1 MKLNKRKSIMIP
13 VISLAAIAL
22 GTIGFS
28 TWIISAENTSS
39 DVTLNV
45 TVGDVED
52 QRLTFSAFVGTTE
65 EPTSSN
71 VDLAF
76 DATQDEEGSI
86 TSSQNTEKMS
96 FYYSL
101 TIGRSSTDTDIDFTA
116 DATNIIDN
124 ISITLTDSGSFLSNL
139 IESEYIV
146 APVTTLGV
154 AQPLVE
160 SEDFATPSNVYY
172 DDVESYIKTSY
183 STTVSSET
191 IKITGQI
198 GFGWGLAFGNDN
210 PVTEKGDT
218 PVDTLNAFKTAAN
231 SGASLKLTFS
241 LNVK

>member
-28 TWIISAENTSS
+28 TWIISAENATKE
-39 DVTLNV
+39 VTLNV
-45 TVGDVED
+45 TVGEVKD
-52 QRLTFSAFVGTTE
+52 QRLTFSAFVGDAANS
-65 EPTSSN
+65 TSGDT

-76 DATQDEEGSI
+76 DATQDSAGSI
-86 TSSQNTEKMS
+86 TSSQDKEKMS

-101 TIGRSSTDTDIDFTA
+101 TIGRSSTDTDVDFTA

-124 ISITLTDSGSFLSNL
+124 ISITLTDSGSFLNNL
-139 IESEYIV
+139 INAKYIV
-146 APVTTLGV
+146 APVNTLGE

-160 SEDFATPSNVYY
+160 SENFTTPSNVYY
-172 DDVESYIKTSY
+172 DDDVEVPSYIKTSY
-183 STTVSSET
+183 STTVSSEA

-210 PVTEKGDT
+210 PVKEK
-218 PVDTLNAFKTAAN
+218 
-231 SGASLKLTFS
+231 
-241 LNVK
+241 

>member
-1 MKLNKRKSIMIP
+1 MIP
-13 VISLAAIAL
+13 VISLAAVAL

-28 TWIISAENTSS
+28 TWIISAKNATK

-52 QRLTFSAFVGTTE
+52 QRLTFSAFVGDAAN
-65 EPTSSN
+65 PTSGN
-71 VDLAF
+71 MVNLAF
-76 DATQDEEGSI
+76 DATQDSTGSI
-86 TSSQNTEKMS
+86 TSSQDMEKMS

-101 TIGRSSTDTDIDFTA
+101 TIGRSSTDTDVNFTT

-139 IESEYIV
+139 ITSKYIV
-146 APVTTLGV
+146 APVTTLGQ

-160 SEDFATPSNVYY
+160 SENFTTPSDVYY
-172 DDVESYIKTSY
+172 DDEAHSYIKTSY

-210 PVTEKGDT
+210 PVTEKGST
-218 PVDTLNAFKTAAN
+218 PVDTLNAFKTAAS